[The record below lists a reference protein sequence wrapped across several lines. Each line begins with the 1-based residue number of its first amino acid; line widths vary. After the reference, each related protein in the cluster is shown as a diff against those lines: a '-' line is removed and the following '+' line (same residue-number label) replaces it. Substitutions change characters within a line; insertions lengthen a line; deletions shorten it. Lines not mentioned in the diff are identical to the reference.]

1 MVSLL
6 ALNRAF
12 MSRNQ
17 TKVGPLIIMTAY
29 ILVIHQLLFFF
40 LFYRL
45 WKHSCVTKRGTF
57 V

>member
-6 ALNRAF
+6 C
-12 MSRNQ
+12 MSRICMSRIQ
-17 TKVGPLIIMTAY
+17 TKVRAFIIMTTFVR
-29 ILVIHQLLFFF
+29 VIHLLLFFF